1 VNGTVSAIV
10 RLGRPAEAET
20 IALMT
25 AAAVRAAIVP
35 LPRTVAHGEAQR
47 SFLRM
52 VSHELRTPLNSIIGF
67 SEVLGR
73 EIYGPL
79 GAPQYREYAEII
91 NGSGLK
97 LLRMVNQVLEIVRL
111 ESGASDLDPR
121 AEALGPAIDE
131 VAASLAKELAARD
144 LRVVVEDR
152 EALPIALVDGRALKT
167 ILCNLLDNAVAFSP
181 NGGEIRLQARAG
193 FSTVTLEIEDSGE
206 GVDPSDLPRLLR
218 PFEQGENALTRSSD
232 GAGLGLPIVQLL
244 AQAMGGSLTLRSAP
258 GEGFTAS
265 VLLLRP

>member
-1 VNGTVSAIV
+1 
-10 RLGRPAEAET
+10 
-20 IALMT
+20 MT
-25 AAAVRAAIVP
+25 AAATRAAPVP
-35 LPRTVAHGEAQR
+35 LPRTVEAAEAQR

-79 GAPQYREYAEII
+79 GAPQYREYADII
-91 NGSGLK
+91 KGSGLK

-111 ESGASDLDPR
+111 ESGASDLDVR

-131 VAASLAKELAARD
+131 AIRLLTPDLEARAIE
-144 LRVVVEDR
+144 VVVEDR
-152 EALPIALVDGRALKT
+152 DALPTVMVDGRALGT
-167 ILCNLLDNAVAFSP
+167 VLTNLMGNAVAFSP
-181 NGGEIRLQARAG
+181 DGGRIRVRTRVG
-193 FSTVTLEIEDSGE
+193 FSTAVLEIEDEGE
-206 GVDPSDLPRLLR
+206 GVDPADLPRLLR
-218 PFEQGENALTRSSD
+218 PFEQGENALIRSGD

-244 AQAMGGSLTLRSAP
+244 AQAMGGSLTLNSTP

>member
-1 VNGTVSAIV
+1 
-10 RLGRPAEAET
+10 
-20 IALMT
+20 MT
-25 AAAVRAAIVP
+25 AAAARAAPVP
-35 LPRTVAHGEAQR
+35 LPRTVEAAEAQR

-79 GAPQYREYAEII
+79 GAPQYLEYADII
-91 NGSGLK
+91 KGSGLK

-111 ESGASDLDPR
+111 ESGASELDVR
-121 AEALGPAIDE
+121 AEALAPAIDE
-131 VAASLAKELAARD
+131 VVRTLRPDLDARA
-144 LRVVVEDR
+144 LEVVVEDR
-152 EALPIALVDGRALKT
+152 DALPVVLVDSRALAT
-167 ILCNLLDNAVAFSP
+167 VLTNLLCNAIAFSAD
-181 NGGEIRLQARAG
+181 GGRIRVRARAG
-193 FSTVTLEIEDSGE
+193 FSTVTIEIEDDGD
-206 GVDPSDLPRLLR
+206 GVDPADLPRLLR
-218 PFEQGENALTRSSD
+218 PFEQGENALTRACD

-244 AQAMGGSLTLRSAP
+244 AEAMGGSLTLRSAP